1 MNKGKGGKGEWL
13 EVGGNE
19 LRVVKRRS
27 VDDGIMNKFRERW
40 KS

>member
-1 MNKGKGGKGEWL
+1 MVRG
-13 EVGGNE
+13 GGNE